1 MNDYLTHRILSK
13 IIYCAYVTDNM
24 ILRILQALF
33 IMPLSCT
40 IYYVM
45 YITLLHVYLLKHKIR
60 AQCMLL
66 LTSQSFWELLGDH
79 GCVQQKKQL

>member
-1 MNDYLTHRILSK
+1 MNDYLTHRILSQ
-13 IIYCAYVTDNM
+13 IIYCAYVTDNYVS
-24 ILRILQALF
+24 QALF

-60 AQCMLL
+60 A
-66 LTSQSFWELLGDH
+66 
-79 GCVQQKKQL
+79 